1 MYICQKRGY
10 KYYHYKIGEKIRVKG
25 HYTKKVKVSPIG
37 RKYVEVKKKYR
48 KNSIGMLNE
57 KKNEGEKRDGKS
69 KENKKANRK
78 N

>member
-37 RKYVEVKKKYR
+37 RKYVEVKKK
-48 KNSIGMLNE
+48 IP
-57 KKNEGEKRDGKS
+57 KK
-69 KENKKANRK
+69 
-78 N
+78 